1 MPVKSTNIVPK
12 NSDVKSHYR
21 VRHMTHE
28 DLPQLMEIR
37 RDLKVHDVK
46 SCIDSWLTV
55 DPQGINVVASKEGE
69 IVGACCFI
77 RNSEDLYFGGLYC
90 IRPKFQGSGLGIQVF
105 NACME
110 HIGPRNAAI
119 NAVPG
124 KMELYRDKS
133 GFPIVETE
141 FMCQKNYT
149 SELVDSNN
157 LSSINLQ
164 GVTIES
170 VQECHLPALFS
181 YDFSIVGYDRKLVL
195 ALNCLEDNSRT
206 FVAVRNGSCVGF
218 GTIKLTCMGAGRVG
232 PLYADDTAIAEAL
245 LKTLIMSMPNFTG
258 FVMNTVSNNVAA
270 RRLLKK
276 LGVPL
281 KEELTRMYRKEKL
294 SADTKKIFALYDLNL
309 APF

>member
-1 MPVKSTNIVPK
+1 MPVKSSNIVPK
-12 NSDVKSHYR
+12 NSDGMSRYR
-21 VRHMTHE
+21 VRCMTHG

-37 RDLKVHDVK
+37 REMKVHDVE

-55 DPQGINVVASKEGE
+55 DPRGINVVESEEGE

-90 IRPKFQGSGLGIQVF
+90 VRSKFQGSGLGIHVW
-105 NACME
+105 NACMD
-110 HIGPRNAAI
+110 HVGPMNAAL

-141 FMCQKNYT
+141 FKCQKNYT
-149 SELVDSNN
+149 SEPVDPNN
-157 LSSINLQ
+157 LSNIIPQ

-170 VQECHLPALFS
+170 VQEYNLPALFD
-181 YDFSIVGYDRKLVL
+181 YDFSVVGYDRKLAL
-195 ALNCLEDNSRT
+195 ALNCQEENSRT
-206 FVAVRNGSCVGF
+206 FVAVKNGACVGF
-218 GTIKLTCMGAGRVG
+218 GTIKLTCLGAGRVG
-232 PLYADDTAIAEAL
+232 PLYSDDSAVAEAL
-245 LKTLIMSMPNFTG
+245 LKTLIMSMPHVTG
-258 FVMNTVSNNVAA
+258 FVMNTVSSNVSA

-294 SADTKKIFALYDLNL
+294 VADTKKIFGLYELNL